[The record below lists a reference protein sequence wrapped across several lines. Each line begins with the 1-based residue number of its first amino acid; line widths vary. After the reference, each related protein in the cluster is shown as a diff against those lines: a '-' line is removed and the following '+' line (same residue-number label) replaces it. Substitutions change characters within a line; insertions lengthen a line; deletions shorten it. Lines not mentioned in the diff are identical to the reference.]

1 MNNFWSYP
9 VPEVLNRLQTGAGG
23 LTVAEAENRYL
34 QNAKNRKQQRR
45 WLQTVKLFLGQF
57 SNPLVLLLAFGV
69 VLSAWLQ
76 DWSDAMVILG
86 ILFFSGVFSFWQE
99 FSAGRAVEKLQ
110 EMVKVKARVLRNGQE
125 QQVLLPEV
133 VPGDVVLLSAG
144 DMVPADCLLIS
155 QKDLHVNE
163 ASLTGESFPVEKE
176 PGILPAN
183 TPINRRK
190 NTLFQG
196 SSVISGEAV
205 AVAVLIQPNT
215 EFGKISESLQK
226 NPHETAFEKGI
237 RRFGYLLMQVTLILS
252 FGILILNL
260 LQREPFAESVLFAL
274 ALAVGLAPELLPAII
289 TITLSAGAQRMA
301 KEKVIVKKLAGIQNL
316 GAVDVFCSDKTG
328 TLTEGIVKI
337 NNTTDISGNNNP
349 KVMQFAALNA
359 AFESGFVNPLD
370 EAIRQATPAGAL
382 NGYTKFDEVPYDF
395 IRKRLSIVVENNG
408 LHTMITKGAVD
419 NILEICTF
427 AEEDNGQIIPIE
439 AAKARIDALFLQ
451 YSTQGYRTIGVCY
464 RDITGDPVIDKTD
477 EHSMIF
483 LGFIVLYDPPK
494 EGITQTTA
502 QLKELGIALK
512 IITGDNHLVAATVAR
527 QLGIE
532 TPKVVTGSELSKMS
546 AEALVT
552 IAAQTDIFAE
562 IEPSQKEQLVRALQK
577 GGKVVAYMGD
587 GINDATALKAADV
600 GISLDN
606 AVDVAKE
613 AADMVFLE
621 KNLHIL
627 KTGIIEGRRT
637 FINTLKYIFIT
648 TSANFGNMFSVAG
661 ASLLVPFLPLLPKQ
675 ILLNNFLSDFPAM
688 TIASDSVDEEMLRRP
703 RQWDMK
709 LIKNFMMVFGFQSSL
724 FDFITFASLL
734 WWFRAPE
741 DAFRTGWFT
750 ESLLTE
756 LFILLIIR
764 TVRPFFKS
772 RPGKYL
778 LISSVVMVI
787 VTMLLPYLP
796 GAAVFGLVPLPAHI
810 MLTMVLIA
818 VLYGI
823 SSEITKGIFF
833 RKMKW

>member
-1 MNNFWSYP
+1 MNNFWSYT
-9 VPEVLNRLQTGAGG
+9 VADVLNRLQSTPEG
-23 LTVAEAENRYL
+23 LTDAEARRRYL
-34 QNAKNRKQQRR
+34 LAAANRKQNRR
-45 WLQTVKLFLGQF
+45 WLQLLKLFLGQF

-76 DWSDAMVILG
+76 DWSDALVILG

-110 EMVKVKARVLRNGQE
+110 ELVKVKANVKRNGQV
-125 QQVLLPEV
+125 QTVLLAEV
-133 VPGDVVLLSAG
+133 VPGDIVLLSAG
-144 DMVPADCLLIS
+144 DMIPADCLLIN

-176 PGILPAN
+176 PGVLPALTAVN
-183 TPINRRK
+183 KRN

-205 AVAVLIQPNT
+205 AIAVLTQPNT

-237 RRFGYLLMQVTLILS
+237 RHFGYLLMQVTLILS

-260 LQREPFAESVLFAL
+260 LQHEPFAESVLFAL

-301 KEKVIVKKLAGIQNL
+301 KEKVIVKKLASIQNL
-316 GAVDVFCSDKTG
+316 GAVDVFCADKTG
-328 TLTEGIVKI
+328 TLTEGIIKI
-337 NNTTDISGNNNP
+337 QNTTNISGNKSA
-349 KVMQFAALNA
+349 KVLQYAALNA

-382 NGYTKFDEVPYDF
+382 EGYSKFDEVPYDF
-395 IRKRLSIVVENNG
+395 IRKRLSIVAENSG
-408 LHTMITKGAVD
+408 LHIMITKGAVE
-419 NILEICTF
+419 NILEICTQ
-427 AEEDNGQIIPIE
+427 AEDEQGQIIPI
-439 AAKARIDALFLQ
+439 AAVKSQIGALFLQ
-451 YSTQGYRTIGVCY
+451 YSRQGYRTIGVCY

-512 IITGDNHLVAATVAR
+512 IITGDNHLVAATVAQ
-527 QLGIE
+527 QLGVE
-532 TPKVVTGSELSKMS
+532 NPKVITGSEVSKMS
-546 AEALVT
+546 AEALVN
-552 IAAQTDIFAE
+552 IVVQTDIFAE

-688 TIASDSVDEEMLRRP
+688 TIASDNVDEELLRRP
-703 RQWDMK
+703 RQWNMK
-709 LIKNFMMVFGFQSSL
+709 LIRNFMMVFGFQSSL

-734 WWFRAPE
+734 WLFRAPE

-756 LFILLIIR
+756 LFILIIIR

-772 RPGKYL
+772 RPSKYL
-778 LISSVVMVI
+778 LLSTIAVV
-787 VTMLLPYLP
+787 TFTLALPYLP
-796 GAAVFGLVPLPAHI
+796 GAGVFGLVPLPAPVL
-810 MLTMVLIA
+810 LTVALIA
-818 VLYGI
+818 VVYAVG
-823 SSEITKGIFF
+823 SEITKGIFF
-833 RKMKW
+833 KKMNW